1 MLFSGLW
8 PQILYSPDEG
18 DGGGG
23 GDGDPDENGDG
34 DSQEDDDQEEDV
46 DSEGEDQEDEDP
58 YKDLTPKQLKAR
70 LADKESLVG
79 KLRKES
85 KGRRLKLKKIEKAE
99 AEREKAEM
107 TEVEKATTEKTE
119 AEKKASDSEAELK
132 QLRIERAI
140 EAQAIKVGVKKK
152 LSLLLK
158 LVDLD
163 DIEIDEDGKVD
174 EKAVA
179 KAVKAV
185 VKEVP
190 ELLGK
195 SKPDLESEDGESDGD
210 QIKIDEDELRATFG
224 LKKKVKANRSDRK

>member
-1 MLFSGLW
+1 MWFSDLW
-8 PQILYSPDEG
+8 PQILWAPDEG

-23 GDGDPDENGDG
+23 GDGDPEENGDG
-34 DSQEDDDQEEDV
+34 DSQDDDDQEEDV

-99 AEREKAEM
+99 TERKKAEM
-107 TEVEKATTEKTE
+107 TEVEKANTEKTE
-119 AEKKASDSEAELK
+119 AEEKATSAAAELK
-132 QLRIERAI
+132 QLRIERVV
-140 EAQAIKVGVKKK
+140 ESQAIKAGVKKPG
-152 LSLLLK
+152 LLLK

-163 DIEIDEDGKVD
+163 DVEIDEDGNVD

-185 VKEVP
+185 VKDVP

-195 SKPDLESEDGESDGD
+195 SKPDLESEDGEDGGD
-210 QIKIDEDELRATFG
+210 QIKLDEEELRATYG
-224 LKKKVKANRSDRK
+224 LRPQDKPNRSDRK

>member
-1 MLFSGLW
+1 MLFSDLW

-23 GDGDPDENGDG
+23 GDGDPKDDNGDG
-34 DSQEDDDQEEDV
+34 DSQDDDDQEEDV

-70 LADKESLVG
+70 LTDKENLVG

-99 AEREKAEM
+99 ADRKKAEM
-107 TEVEKATTEKTE
+107 TEVEKANIEKKE
-119 AEKKASDSEAELK
+119 AEEEADKTATELK
-132 QLRIERAI
+132 RLRIERVV
-140 EAQAIKVGVKKK
+140 EAQAIKAGVKKPA
-152 LSLLLK
+152 LLLR

-163 DIEIDEDGKVD
+163 DIEVDDEGKID

-185 VKEVP
+185 VKDVP

-195 SKPDLESEDGESDGD
+195 SKPDLESGDGEGGEGE
-210 QIKIDEDELRATFG
+210 IKLDEEELRATYG
-224 LKKKVKANRSDRK
+224 LKPQAKKE

>member
-1 MLFSGLW
+1 MFLSVLW

-18 DGGGG
+18 DGAGG
-23 GDGDPDENGDG
+23 GDGDSDDDNGDG
-34 DSQEDDDQEEDV
+34 DSQDDDDQEEDV

-58 YKDLTPKQLKAR
+58 YKDLTPKQVKAR
-70 LADKESLVG
+70 LADKENLVG

-99 AEREKAEM
+99 AERKKAEM
-107 TEVEKATTEKTE
+107 TEVEKATTEKAE
-119 AEKKASDSEAELK
+119 AEEKATSAEAENK
-132 QLRIERAI
+132 RLRIERAV
-140 EAQAIKVGVKKK
+140 EAQAIKVGVKKR

-163 DIEIDEDGKVD
+163 EIEIDDEGKID

-195 SKPDLESEDGESDGD
+195 TKPDLESEDGESDGD
-210 QIKIDEDELRATFG
+210 QIKFDEDELRASFG
-224 LKKKVKANRSDRK
+224 LKKKVKEK